1 MATDKSLMKALT
13 FYLNKLITEN
23 DSLFIINALENSN
36 FDVKKDNDKYIV
48 KINYVDLPK
57 KELFKVDSTFEKDRI
72 EIFIREKTTGLFNDD
87 EIVSSSYLKERYALY
102 ESVDK
107 DITLNFKQNYSFT
120 TTNQEGHTSNIE
132 LINTEDKVELEFIQG
147 EHNLISNYDNIR
159 YKKKDKVLT
168 KNK

>member
-1 MATDKSLMKALT
+1 MATDKNLMKALT

-23 DSLFIINALENSN
+23 DSLFIINALEKSN
-36 FDVKKDNDKYIV
+36 FDIKQEDDKYIV
-48 KINYVDLPK
+48 KINYMDLQK

-72 EIFIREKTTGLFNDD
+72 EITIKEKTTGIFNDND
-87 EIVSSSYLKERYALY
+87 IVDSSYLKERYALY
-102 ESVDK
+102 NSIDK

-120 TTNQEGHTSNIE
+120 TTNKEGHTSNIE

-147 EHNLISNYDNIR
+147 ENNLISNYKNIR
-159 YKKKDKVLT
+159 YKKKNKVLT